1 MLEEEKRPKMVT
13 KNAIYWVTTTLLLP
27 SCFIDVHSRI
37 IPLLAFLFLQPEKN
51 DLKCEERN
59 HNRIL
64 WKREGCK
71 WPAMNTLFS
80 AGTFSSQGIFT
91 TFIWG
96 YFLLVDCGFFAYHF
110 VVSKVRGSPS
120 SVDSK
125 RLFPVLM
132 RFQNEPKSPNSLI

>member
-1 MLEEEKRPKMVT
+1 MLEERPKMVT
-13 KNAIYWVTTTLLLP
+13 KNAIYWVTTLLLP

-59 HNRIL
+59 HNRIH

-71 WPAMNTLFS
+71 WPAMNTLLS

-91 TFIWG
+91 TFIRG
-96 YFLLVDCGFFAYHF
+96 YFLLADCGFFAYHF
-110 VVSKVRGSPS
+110 VQWNLDIVDLSVS
-120 SVDSK
+120 SK
-125 RLFPVLM
+125 LSTISRILLFQINLSIE
-132 RFQNEPKSPNSLI
+132 NCSLSN